1 MYVLVS
7 LDTAKVLA
15 SVDRKIDGL
24 SQWARNGKV
33 LQIVEVKGLIQK
45 RKMKVKKK
53 RPVSKAVR
61 IRKLR
66 QHLVPKGQR
75 MGQLHRPPRPDAV
88 AAPGSE

>member
-53 RPVSKAVR
+53 RPV
-61 IRKLR
+61 I
-66 QHLVPKGQR
+66 KGIKNKEA
-75 MGQLHRPPRPDAV
+75 PTAPRPQR
-88 AAPGSE
+88 AAHGATPSSTSSRCGGGPRQ